1 MTETILIKESLDHR
15 ITEQHNFLVVD
26 DEPSIVSLFHKL
38 LAPRG
43 HVETASNGLE
53 ALEKLRGRRVDII
66 ITDLKMPVMTGLEFF
81 QESIRDNPI
90 IRSHFLFCTG
100 NASSDELR
108 FLRENDLPYL
118 LKPFK
123 INQFV
128 EKVDEVLNRRAPLN

>member
-1 MTETILIKESLDHR
+1 MPETILIKESPDHR
-15 ITEQHNFLVVD
+15 ITEQHNFLIVD
-26 DEPSIVSLFHKL
+26 DEPGIVSLFHKL
-38 LAPRG
+38 LSPRG
-43 HVETASNGLE
+43 HVETANNGLE
-53 ALEKLRGRRVDII
+53 ALEKLREQRVDII

-81 QESIRDNPI
+81 QESVREDPG

-123 INQFV
+123 MNQFV
-128 EKVDEVLNRRAPLN
+128 QKVDEVLNRGVLLD